1 MRILHCIP
9 SMLGG
14 GAERQLA
21 YLAAEQS
28 KRGYQVDVALLFDG
42 PNGDR
47 LRCSGVT
54 IHSLSHRGIHDP
66 YLMIQLIRLIRSTK
80 PDIVQTWLRQ
90 MDILGGVVARWTR
103 VPWILS
109 ERSSALGYP
118 HSLKNR
124 LRVWLGLRAQAI
136 VSNSTGGD
144 TYWESYGCA
153 RARRHV
159 IHNGLPWDEID
170 RVPSYR
176 PDSGAVAEGQKIVL
190 YAGRMSSGKN
200 VNNMISGIRGAAV
213 QVPLSAYMCG
223 EGVLQPEVKNLIHDN
238 RLSGLISLQ
247 GYVTNVWSWMKG
259 ADVFISLSLT
269 EGQPNAVLE
278 AIACGCPV
286 VLSDIPAHREIV
298 CAEMALFVNP
308 HSPAQISEALI
319 STLTAPGAA
328 RRRAESAKGRIADH
342 TIPGMADAYE
352 EVYREIAAGRNPLRG
367 HAPAAQP
374 PGAIP

>member
-28 KRGYQVDVALLFDG
+28 KRGYQVEVALLFDG

-66 YLMIQLIRLIRSTK
+66 YLMIQLIRLIRSTR
-80 PDIVQTWLRQ
+80 PDIVQSWLRQ
-90 MDILGGVVARWTR
+90 MDILGGMAAQWTR

-109 ERSSALGYP
+109 ERSSALGHP
-118 HSLKNR
+118 PSVKNR
-124 LRVWLGLRAQAI
+124 LRVWLGVRAQAI
-136 VSNSTGGD
+136 VSNSSGGD
-144 TYWESYGCA
+144 AYWELCGYA

-170 RVPSYR
+170 RIPSYR
-176 PDSGAVAEGQKIVL
+176 PDSGTLAEGQRIVL
-190 YAGRMSSGKN
+190 YAGRMSSEKN
-200 VNNMISGIRGAAV
+200 VNNMISGIREAAA
-213 QVPLSAYMCG
+213 QVSLSTYMCG
-223 EGVLQPEVKNLIHDN
+223 EGVLQSEVEDLIHND
-238 RLSGLISLQ
+238 RLSGMISLQ
-247 GYVTNVWSWMKG
+247 GYVTDVWSWMKG
-259 ADVFISLSLT
+259 ADVFISLSLI

-298 CAEMALFVNP
+298 NAEMALFVNP
-308 HSPAQISEALI
+308 HSPTEISEALI
-319 STLTAPGAA
+319 TTLKAPVEA
-328 RRRAESAKGRIADH
+328 RRRAELAKGWIADH
-342 TIPGMADAYE
+342 TIPAMAEAYE
-352 EVYREIAAGRNPLRG
+352 RVYRNVAAGRG
-367 HAPAAQP
+367 
-374 PGAIP
+374 

>member
-1 MRILHCIP
+1 MDSILVTWPMRILHCIP

-21 YLAAEQS
+21 YLAVEQS
-28 KRGYQVDVALLFDG
+28 KRGCEVEVALLYDG

-47 LRCSGVT
+47 LRRSGVT
-54 IHSLSHRGIHDP
+54 IHSLSHRSTHDP
-66 YLMIQLIRLIRSTK
+66 YLLIQLIRLIRSTK

-90 MDILGGVVARWTR
+90 MDILGGMVAQWTR

-118 HSLKNR
+118 PSLKNR
-124 LRVWLGLRAQAI
+124 LRVRLGVRARAI

-144 TYWESYGCA
+144 AYWESCGYA
-153 RARRHV
+153 RARRYV

-170 RVPSYR
+170 RMPSYR
-176 PDSGAVAEGQKIVL
+176 PDSGSMAEGQRIVL
-190 YAGRMSSGKN
+190 YAGRMSSEKN
-200 VNNMISGIRGAAV
+200 VNNMISGIRGAAA

-223 EGVLQPEVKNLIHDN
+223 EGVLHPEVKDLIHDK
-238 RLSGLISLQ
+238 RLSGMISLQ
-247 GYVTNVWSWMKG
+247 GYVTDVWSWMKG
-259 ADVFISLSLT
+259 ADVFISLSLI

-298 CAEMALFVNP
+298 NAEMALFVNP
-308 HSPAQISEALI
+308 HSPAEISEALI
-319 STLTAPGAA
+319 ATLKGPGEA
-328 RRRAESAKGRIADH
+328 RRRAELAKGNILH
-342 TIPGMADAYE
+342 YTIPKMADAYVA
-352 EVYREIAAGRNPLRG
+352 VYRDAVEI
-367 HAPAAQP
+367 QE
-374 PGAIP
+374 